1 LKLGATAKT
10 SDNWLESS
18 FGFDDLLKGLGDQKS
33 AESSDHLLLIIP
45 PSTKKDDKSEN
56 VQKLNGRHSH
66 RKKVFIFI
74 IIFLFIRFM
83 VVYRKQASCS
93 IR

>member
-1 LKLGATAKT
+1 MNRRARLLFRIFSIDPDKN
-10 SDNWLESS
+10 NWLESS

-56 VQKLNGRHSH
+56 VQKLH
-66 RKKVFIFI
+66 V
-74 IIFLFIRFM
+74 
-83 VVYRKQASCS
+83 
-93 IR
+93 